1 MNPAASISSVTF
13 RYGER
18 TALDDVSFEVAEGE
32 IFALV
37 GPNGGGKTTLFRL
50 LCTLVPVQQGEISI
64 LGESVRTRAAAVRQK
79 IGVVFQ
85 APSVDKKLS
94 VAENLAH
101 QGHLYGLAG
110 RELKGRRDALLAQ
123 LGLADRA
130 GDRAEMLS
138 GGLRRRLEI
147 AKGLLHGPRLL
158 LMDEPSTGL
167 DPAVRADLWRYLETV
182 RGEGVTVL
190 LTTHFLDEAE
200 KAGRIAILSAG
211 RLVALD
217 TPDNLRAQVG
227 GDSITIEA
235 SNPAALCEQVRA
247 RFSVPAAVVD
257 GSVRVQHATAHRLL
271 PQIAEAFAGQV
282 RSITLGKPSLED
294 VFIAR
299 TGHRFWS
306 ASNETVGNGQ
316 RAKEGRHG

>member
-1 MNPAASISSVTF
+1 MSPAASISAVTF
-13 RYGER
+13 RYGQR
-18 TALDDVSFEVAEGE
+18 TALSDVSFEVAQGE

-50 LCTLVPVQQGEISI
+50 LCTLVPLQEGEICI
-64 LGESVRTRAAAVRQK
+64 LGESVRTSAAAVREK

-110 RELKGRRDALLAQ
+110 RALRLRSEALLTQ

-130 GDRAEMLS
+130 RDRAETLS
-138 GGLRRRLEI
+138 GGMRRRLEI

-211 RLVALD
+211 TLVALD

-227 GDSITIEA
+227 GDSITIDA
-235 SNPAALCEQVRA
+235 SHPAALCEELRQ
-247 RFSVPAAVVD
+247 RFSVAAAVVD
-257 GSVRVQHATAHRLL
+257 GSVRVQHAAANRLL
-271 PQIAEAFAGQV
+271 PQIAEAFAGLV
-282 RSITLGKPSLED
+282 KSITLGKPSLED

-306 ASNETVGNGQ
+306 PSSESAGNGEG
-316 RAKEGRHG
+316 AKGGGHG